1 MFGLSFLFSYL
12 QVNLGVLGLFTML
25 YDISS
30 NLNLF
35 NLSLFLPLNKPNISF
50 KGLIIMIKNSFI
62 YKETNVG
69 NMKMLSKP
77 TQIGKIT
84 SLFFDTQGNSSTNAP
99 TNNSTLIPASNPAL
113 NTASNTTLNPA
124 SNQNAVTT

>member
-1 MFGLSFLFSYL
+1 
-12 QVNLGVLGLFTML
+12 ML